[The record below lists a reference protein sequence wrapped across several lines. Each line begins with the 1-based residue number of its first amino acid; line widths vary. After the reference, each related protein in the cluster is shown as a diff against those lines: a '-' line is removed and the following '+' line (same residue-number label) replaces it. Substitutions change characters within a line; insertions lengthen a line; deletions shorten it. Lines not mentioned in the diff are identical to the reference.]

1 MTEMIH
7 TRMGDGHRVELTPD
21 ELRRD
26 IVQGSEVAARRA
38 KIVPLDDSEVDRLAE
53 IFAYP
58 GRIVGVEPGH
68 EVILTKDGCA
78 NTLRGTKTRF
88 AIRPALL

>member
-1 MTEMIH
+1 MTGRIH

-26 IVQGSEVAARRA
+26 ILQGSEHAARRG
-38 KIVPLDDSEVDRLAE
+38 KISPLDDADIERLEE

-58 GRIVGVEPGH
+58 GRIAPLCQDDV
-68 EVILTKDGCA
+68 
-78 NTLRGTKTRF
+78 RRS
-88 AIRPALL
+88 